1 MYFKQILN
9 EEAGCSSYVIASRQS
24 REALVVDPALD
35 IGQYV
40 DLARARDFTIKL
52 VIDTHI
58 HADHVSGARKLA
70 ATTGAEHALHES
82 ADVLFPFRGLKD
94 GERIHLGQLLIDV
107 WHTPGHRP
115 EAISLVVTNPPRG
128 EEPSFVLTGDCL
140 FVGDV
145 GRPDFGGLEGARQQ
159 YESVQRLMR
168 LNDFVAVFPAHF
180 EGSCG
185 KGMCGRPNTTIGFE
199 RRYNPMLQ
207 LDREAFIASASDTPA
222 RPLNMTA
229 IVATNR
235 GEASYEFAEPR
246 TVGDLQH
253 VAVDRAPAWL
263 KEREVTVLDVR
274 EPDEYAAG
282 HLPGALSIPQSELAL
297 HLEGLDK
304 SKPYLVVCAGGVRS
318 LRATHYLAAAGY
330 DATTLDGGTAAWVEA
345 GFPVDGDHSE
355 PILEE
360 VRYQHAAPMT
370 EAGIP
375 GA

>member
-35 IGQYV
+35 IDQY
-40 DLARARDFTIKL
+40 LALADMRDFTVKL

-70 ATTGAEHALHES
+70 AATGAEHAMYEG
-82 ADVLFPFRGLKD
+82 ADLLFPFRALMD
-94 GERIHLGQLLIDV
+94 GERIHLGQLLIDA

-115 EAISLVVTNPPRG
+115 EALSLLVTNPPRG
-128 EEPSFVLTGDCL
+128 DEPSFVLTGDCL

-145 GRPDFGGLEGARQQ
+145 GRPDFGGAEGARQQ
-159 YESVQRLMR
+159 YESVQRL
-168 LNDFVAVFPAHF
+168 LTLHDFVAVFPAHF

-185 KGMCGRPNTTIGFE
+185 KGMCGRPNTTIGWE
-199 RRYNPMLQ
+199 RRFNPMLQ
-207 LDREAFIASASDTPA
+207 LDRDAFVASASETPA
-222 RPLNMTA
+222 KPLNMTA

-246 TVGDLQH
+246 AEGDVKRLS
-253 VAVDRAPAWL
+253 VNDAPDWL
-263 KEREVTVLDVR
+263 KTPGATILDVR

-297 HLEGLDK
+297 RVDGLDK
-304 SKPYLVVCAGGVRS
+304 SKPHLVVCAGGVRS
-318 LRATHYLAAAGY
+318 LRATHWLDWAGY
-330 DATTLDGGTAAWVEA
+330 DATTLEGGTAAWADA
-345 GFPVDGDHSE
+345 GLP
-355 PILEE
+355 LEGNHTE
-360 VRYQHAAPMT
+360 GIIEEQRYQHGAPM
-370 EAGIP
+370 G
-375 GA
+375 